1 MRDLQRQEFLRWQN
15 DIFFLSIILR
25 MLWMRFKKTSN
36 DLKQTGDVV
45 K

>member
-1 MRDLQRQEFLRWQN
+1 MRDLHRQEFLRWQN
-15 DIFFLSIILR
+15 DIFFLNIILR
-25 MLWMRFKKTSN
+25 VLWMRFKKTSD